1 MRLYVTIGL
10 PGEEEEPIEQEVE
23 GFADI
28 DKIGQRVATAA
39 RRWLRSVSV
48 RKGTQ
53 SASVSLRATFEE
65 HHEQEVRPR
74 KRSRKKVK
82 AQDDAANA

>member
-1 MRLYVTIGL
+1 
-10 PGEEEEPIEQEVE
+10 VE

-53 SASVSLRATFEE
+53 STSVSLRARFEE
-65 HHEQEVRPR
+65 HHERPATPR
-74 KRSRKKVK
+74 KRSRKKAKV
-82 AQDDAANA
+82 QEDAANE